1 MANNYYNAAPAQE
14 WDFDFMLAD
23 SDEHNNYPNTR
34 PTSSST
40 FDSLSPPAQQR
51 TAHRDLRAEADEL
64 RQAHSE
70 GRAQM
75 GNAQSNAQAN
85 NLSQAARPQQ
95 QRPSEVI
102 DLVNTNTHPA
112 TSTSNFPHIPAP
124 STDWRAEQQHRI
136 DTLHAE
142 SEALFSRQAQ
152 LHPHVFAAVA
162 AAEQEQEQQ
171 QLHDENN
178 DDFEDLV
185 SDDELERGSNA
196 SWDSSI
202 DGVTEHMYPL
212 RTDRRG
218 RLRAVR
224 RNSDVDG
231 NGGSEDGGGGGDRHS
246 GFQFDRPVVDLTEE
260 ELEASLNPV
269 PTRTGVGGGEQQGH
283 RGVKRRAGGEEGLG
297 GGHGSGGEGGER
309 NKRRRPAAPGASAS
323 TTRRRPAAP
332 NSGTREEVESL
343 DLTGS
348 PTTISAEAK
357 VQAQQQQ
364 DMIAQQQSSSE
375 QPQRIGKRTCIICME
390 PYTNATIT
398 SCGHIYCHE
407 CLTMALKAGEKNSER
422 GMGNCP
428 VCRKSVSRKKTGGM
442 VPVAF
447 MTKRGWG
454 KGKGRRI
461 TG

>member
-1 MANNYYNAAPAQE
+1 MANDYYNAPAQE

-40 FDSLSPPAQQR
+40 FDSLSPPAQR

-70 GRAQM
+70 RRAQM
-75 GNAQSNAQAN
+75 GNAQSAQAN
-85 NLSQAARPQQ
+85 GPSHPHLQQ
-95 QRPSEVI
+95 PSEVI

-112 TSTSNFPHIPAP
+112 SSTSQFPRIPAP
-124 STDWRAEQQHRI
+124 SPNWRADQQHRI

-142 SEALFSRQAQ
+142 SEAFFSRQAQ
-152 LHPHVFAAVA
+152 LHPHVFTAVA
-162 AAEQEQEQQ
+162 AAEREQEQEQ
-171 QLHDENN
+171 LHSSNN
-178 DDFEDLV
+178 DSFEDLV
-185 SDDELERGSNA
+185 SDDELERASNA

-202 DGVTEHMYPL
+202 DGGIEHMYPL
-212 RTDRRG
+212 RTDGRG

-224 RNSDVDG
+224 RNSDADG
-231 NGGSEDGGGGGDRHS
+231 DGGSEDDGGDRDRHS

-269 PTRTGVGGGEQQGH
+269 PTRTGVEQQGH
-283 RGVKRRAGGEEGLG
+283 RGVKRRAGGGEDLRS
-297 GGHGSGGEGGER
+297 GHGSASASEGAS
-309 NKRRRPAAPGASAS
+309 NKRRKPAAPGASS
-323 TTRRRPAAP
+323 STRRRPARPTNNA
-332 NSGTREEVESL
+332 GEEVESL

-357 VQAQQQQ
+357 SQAQQQQ

-447 MTKRGWG
+447 MTKKSFA
-454 KGKGRRI
+454 KGKGRRSA
-461 TG
+461 G

>member
-23 SDEHNNYPNTR
+23 SDEPNNYPNTR

-40 FDSLSPPAQQR
+40 FDSLSPPAQR
-51 TAHRDLRAEADEL
+51 IAHRDLRAEADEL

-70 GRAQM
+70 RRAQM
-75 GNAQSNAQAN
+75 GNAHSAQAN
-85 NLSQAARPQQ
+85 NASQVAHPQQ
-95 QRPSEVI
+95 QQPSEVI

-112 TSTSNFPHIPAP
+112 TSTTHFPRIPAP

-142 SEALFSRQAQ
+142 SEAFFSRQAQ
-152 LHPHVFAAVA
+152 LHPHVFTAAA
-162 AAEQEQEQQ
+162 AAEQEEEQE

-178 DDFEDLV
+178 DYFEDLV
-185 SDDELERGSNA
+185 SDDEEERGSVGSN
-196 SWDSSI
+196 SSSPSSTDSGI
-202 DGVTEHMYPL
+202 EHMYPL

-231 NGGSEDGGGGGDRHS
+231 DGGSEDGGGGGDRHS

-260 ELEASLNPV
+260 ELEARLDRI
-269 PTRTGVGGGEQQGH
+269 PTRTEVGGAEQQGY
-283 RGVKRRAGGEEGLG
+283 RGVKRRAGGEELG
-297 GGHGSGGEGGER
+297 GGHGSASEGGASG
-309 NKRRRPAAPGASAS
+309 NKRRKPAAPGPS
-323 TTRRRPAAP
+323 TRRPARPA
-332 NSGTREEVESL
+332 NNAGEEVESL

-428 VCRKSVSRKKTGGM
+428 VCRKSVSRKKAGGM
-442 VPVAF
+442 VAVSF
-447 MTKRGWG
+447 MTMKGFG
-454 KGKGRRI
+454 KGKGRRSL
-461 TG
+461 G